1 MKPTARPPEAAR
13 IAVFAKAPVAGA
25 VKTRLA
31 ATLGDGEAAQLHARL
46 VRHTLATAVESNAGA
61 VELWCAPDE
70 RHVFFAQC
78 AREFGVRLE
87 RQEGADLGERMAH
100 AVRQAH
106 AARRGIVLIG
116 TDCPALTGSH
126 LRLAAHAMRANDV
139 VLIPAEDGGYVLVA
153 CSQPVAGMF
162 DRIAWGSGDVMAQTR
177 ERLAAADA
185 KWIELPSL
193 WDVDRPADL
202 ERLEREGWL
211 AEARP

>member
-1 MKPTARPPEAAR
+1 MNPTARPPEAALV
-13 IAVFAKAPVAGA
+13 AVFAKAPVPGA

-31 ATLGDGEAAQLHARL
+31 ATLGDEEAAQLHARL
-46 VRHTLATAVESNAGA
+46 VRHTLATAVESDAGA

-70 RHVFFAQC
+70 RHEFFAGC
-78 AREFGVRLE
+78 AREFGIPLR
-87 RQEGADLGERMAH
+87 RQRGADLGERMEH

-106 AARRGIVLIG
+106 EAGRGIVLIG
-116 TDCPALTGSH
+116 TDCPALAGSH
-126 LRLAAHAMRANDV
+126 LRLAAHALRANDV

-153 CSQPVAGMF
+153 CAKPVAGMF
-162 DRIAWGSGDVMAQTR
+162 GGIAWGTGDVMAQTR
-177 ERLAAADA
+177 ERLAAAGA
-185 KWIELPSL
+185 KWIELPPL